1 MTRAHEAGVVPM
13 WTQPDKLR
21 KAREHAELNQGELA
35 SLMGVGRATVA
46 RAEQGTTTPRRPVI
60 LAWAMATGVS
70 LDWLMEETPS
80 PDGESA
86 PSRTRT
92 YDLRIKSP

>member
-1 MTRAHEAGVVPM
+1 M